1 MQVKYVSKNYKI
13 SNNFKEVIERK
24 LEKLAK
30 YFSHDYDIKVACSEQ
45 GNDQKLEI
53 TINAN
58 GLFLRGEVVGD
69 NMYNNI
75 DLALPK
81 IERQILKNTAR
92 YKNKFKQAERMEF
105 IDQFEETPAEKLV
118 KVKRF
123 DLEPI
128 TVEDA
133 KAQMDAL
140 DHSFYVFLNVN
151 TGLVSVMYKR
161 TDGNVGLIEV
171 TH

>member
-13 SNNFKEVIERK
+13 SNNFKEVIEKKLDK
-24 LEKLAK
+24 LEK
-30 YFSHDYDIKVACSEQ
+30 YFSHDYDVKVACTEQ

-53 TINAN
+53 TVNAN
-58 GLFLRGEVVGD
+58 GLFIRSEVVGD